1 MSRELSDPSKR
12 CGESVHSLAGEVVEV
27 MKGVC
32 GREEF
37 GRAYSVVHRRA
48 METRE
53 KRRKQTAMEVSG
65 RLLFVGTHW
74 GNGLFEYPTLVC
86 IVGVCGCASVC
97 GYIDV
102 SMCLCLS
109 PHSLSS

>member
-48 METRE
+48 LETRE

-65 RLLFVGTHW
+65 RLLFVGT
-74 GNGLFEYPTLVC
+74 N
-86 IVGVCGCASVC
+86 
-97 GYIDV
+97 
-102 SMCLCLS
+102 
-109 PHSLSS
+109 